1 MTKCPKCQ
9 IEITHL
15 LFWGTMDKHW
25 RFNGDGFS
33 DRQLVEESGSFV
45 CPERLE
51 EWCID
56 HAEAQALLKETNCK
70 SIDNR

>member
-33 DRQLVEESGSFV
+33 DAQVVEESGSFL
-45 CPERLE
+45 CPECLE
-51 EWCID
+51 ELCID
-56 HAEAQALLKETNCK
+56 EAEVQAFLKEARCG
-70 SIDNR
+70 SIGKQ